1 MSLTRWGYL
10 GLTLVLIAA
19 GAAWLS
25 FSPNDMKGQPS
36 LAPAPPSPV
45 QSVRSVAAPVASGVT
60 PQSVP
65 REKASLSYRR
75 EYKASQNYWALAHSL
90 LPAAKAGDAD
100 AEFYLSKVLERCAD
114 ENRMYFERKGR
125 RLSLDEGLRY
135 AVARHLS
142 IETAQS
148 VFDRCHE
155 FQTEDA
161 ADLGSSATW
170 LAAATDAGQPSAQ
183 ATMAMKILLH
193 DQMVNFARSGGVP
206 DSGNLEAVG
215 NGADPRQLLRSAVKS
230 KDPEILFTIGDVQG
244 LLHPAAGDVKAAQL
258 TWWLVAC
265 QRGLDC
271 TVNAEWVQNS
281 CAGNPACASAN
292 SPTELVRRLAGD
304 QWPEVEERAQRLG
317 TLLDTDQWDA
327 LDLGS

>member
-1 MSLTRWGYL
+1 
-10 GLTLVLIAA
+10 
-19 GAAWLS
+19 
-25 FSPNDMKGQPS
+25 MKGQPS
-36 LAPAPPSPV
+36 LPQTPPPAV
-45 QSVRSVAAPVASGVT
+45 QSERSVGAPVASEVA

-65 REKASLSYRR
+65 RQKASPSYQR
-75 EYKASQNYWALAHSL
+75 EYEASQNFWELAHSL
-90 LPAAKAGDAD
+90 LPAARAGDAD
-100 AEFYLSKVLERCAD
+100 AEYYLSKVLERCAD

-161 ADLGSSATW
+161 ADLGTSATW
-170 LAAATDAGQPSAQ
+170 LAAATDAGQPGAE
-183 ATMAMKILLH
+183 ATTAMKILLH
-193 DQMVNFARSGGVP
+193 NQMLNFARGGAVP
-206 DSGNLEAVG
+206 DSGNLGAVG
-215 NGADPRQLLRSAVKS
+215 NGADPLQLLRSAVKS
-230 KDPEILFTIGDVQG
+230 KNPEILFTIGEAQG
-244 LLHPAAGDVKAAQL
+244 LLHPAAADTKAAQL
-258 TWWLVAC
+258 SWWLVAC

-271 TVNAEWVQNS
+271 TANAEWVQNS
-281 CAGNPACASAN
+281 CGGNPACASAN
-292 SPTELVRRLAGD
+292 TPTELVRNLAGD

-317 TLLDTDQWDA
+317 TQLDNDQWDA